1 LIYAIA
7 NRKSKIAHPPV
18 QLPEMPAVSSDSQRL
33 YQLLLSQH
41 PAVFCQTFEENE
53 TLQLIID
60 TALENKLD
68 LWLWSISRGLHDPT
82 LKDAIP
88 IPDTEHPAAA
98 IYHLIHHSERKLAV
112 LLDVASHLKDER
124 TLRHL
129 RDLIAKFSNS
139 GGTVIFIDHADLPPA
154 IRAMAIPFALSLP
167 DEKALEDLV
176 VKTVRARNKISPVR
190 VELARPNLRTIVRN
204 LAGLT
209 RRQAKQIIM
218 DAICTDHCLDV
229 QDINFMLARKRQYL
243 QGEGLLEYIEAP
255 VDLSEIGGMVNLKHW
270 LAQRQNALTE
280 DAAAFGIPPP
290 RGVLMLG
297 VQGAGKSLSAK
308 AVATAWQRPLL
319 RMDPGVLF
327 DRFIGESERRLRDAL
342 KQAEMMAPVILWIDE
357 IEKGFAS
364 AASQSVDGGLSK
376 RMFGTLLTW
385 MQEHRAPVF
394 LIATAND
401 IEALPPELLRK
412 GRFDEIFFID
422 LPNLE
427 ARAQIFSLHLKK
439 RKRDPKK
446 FDIPALC
453 AAADGYSGAEIEQA
467 IISALHD
474 SFTAKAELTSDRIL
488 HALKNSPPLSVT
500 MREKIAA
507 LRHWAR
513 GRCLPAD

>member
-1 LIYAIA
+1 MASESFDGERLHQLI
-7 NRKSKIAHPPV
+7 
-18 QLPEMPAVSSDSQRL
+18 
-33 YQLLLSQH
+33 LSEH
-41 PAVFCQTFEENE
+41 PAVFIQTFEEDE
-53 TLQLIID
+53 ALQLVID
-60 TALENKLD
+60 TALENEIEF
-68 LWLWSISRGLHDPT
+68 WAWSISRGLHDPT

-98 IYHLIHHSERKLAV
+98 LYHLIHQSQRKVVV
-112 LLDVASHLKDER
+112 LLDIAAHLKDER

-129 RDLIAKFSNS
+129 RDLIAKFAGN
-139 GGTVIFIDHADLPPA
+139 GGTLILIDHTDLPPP
-154 IRAMAIPFALSLP
+154 IRAVAQRFELSLP
-167 DEKALEDLV
+167 DEKALEELV
-176 VKTVRARNKISPVR
+176 VQTVRARNKIMPIR
-190 VELARPNLRTIVRN
+190 VDLGRANLRTIVRN

-209 RRQAKQIIM
+209 RRQARQIIL
-218 DAICTDHCLDV
+218 DAICNDQCLDAH
-229 QDINFMLARKRQYL
+229 DINPMLAQKRQYL
-243 QGEGLLEYIEAP
+243 QGEGLLEYVEAP

-270 LAQRQNALTE
+270 LAQRQCALTD

-290 RGVLMLG
+290 RGILMLG

-327 DRFIGESERRLRDAL
+327 DRFIGESERRLREAL
-342 KQAEMMAPVILWIDE
+342 KQAEMMSPVILWIDE

-385 MQEHRAPVF
+385 MQEHHAPVF

-427 ARAQIFSLHLKK
+427 ARAQIFSVHLKK
-439 RKRDPKK
+439 RKREPKR
-446 FDIPALC
+446 FDVPALS
-453 AAADGYSGAEIEQA
+453 AAAEGYSGAEIEQA

-474 SFTAKAELTSDRIL
+474 SFAARSELSTDCL
-488 HALKNSPPLSVT
+488 MQALKNSPPLSVT
-500 MREKIAA
+500 MREKIDA

-513 GRCLPAD
+513 GRCLTAD

>member
-1 LIYAIA
+1 MFTA
-7 NRKSKIAHPPV
+7 SDD
-18 QLPEMPAVSSDSQRL
+18 PARL
-33 YQLLLSQH
+33 HQLLLSQH
-41 PAVFCQTFEENE
+41 PAVFIQTLEEE
-53 TLQLIID
+53 EALQLVVD
-60 TALENKLD
+60 TALENQIE
-68 LWLWSISRGLHDPT
+68 LWLWSISRGLHDPS
-82 LKDAIP
+82 LKDAP
-88 IPDTEHPAAA
+88 PVPDTEHPAAA
-98 IYHLIHHSERKLAV
+98 IYHLIHHSQRKLAV

-129 RDLIAKFSNS
+129 LDLINKLSAD
-139 GGTVIFIDHADLPPA
+139 GGTIVLIDHAELPLPV
-154 IRAMAIPFALSLP
+154 RALAVPFEISLP
-167 DEKALEDLV
+167 DAKMLEDLI
-176 VKTVRARNKISPVR
+176 VKTVRARNKITPVR
-190 VELARPNLRTIVRN
+190 VELSRPHFQTIVRN

-209 RRQAKQIIM
+209 RRQARQIIM
-218 DAICTDHCLDV
+218 DAICTDQCLGV
-229 QDINFMLARKRQYL
+229 KDINLILARKRQYL
-243 QGEGLLEYIEAP
+243 QGDGLLEYIEAP
-255 VDLSEIGGMVNLKHW
+255 VDLEEIGGMVHLKRW
-270 LAQRQNALTE
+270 LAQRQNALSE
-280 DAAAFGIPPP
+280 HAAAFGIPPP

-385 MQEHRAPVF
+385 MQEHHAPVF

-422 LPNLE
+422 LPSLE
-427 ARAQIFSLHLKK
+427 VRAQIFAVHLKK
-439 RKRDPKK
+439 RNRDPKH
-446 FDIPALC
+446 FDIPAL
-453 AAADGYSGAEIEQA
+453 AASAEGFSGAEIEQA

-474 SFTAKAELTSDRIL
+474 SFTAKEDLTSERIL
-488 HALKNSPPLSVT
+488 HALATSPPLSVT
-500 MREKIAA
+500 MREKIEA
-507 LRHWAR
+507 LREWAQ
-513 GRCLPAD
+513 GRCLAAD

>member
-1 LIYAIA
+1 MPSELSDHDRLLELI
-7 NRKSKIAHPPV
+7 RS
-18 QLPEMPAVSSDSQRL
+18 E
-33 YQLLLSQH
+33 H
-41 PAVFCQTFEENE
+41 PAVYIQTFEEQE
-53 TLQLIID
+53 ALQLTID
-60 TALENKLD
+60 AALENKSEM
-68 LWLWSISRGLHDPT
+68 WAWSISHALHDPT
-82 LKDAIP
+82 LRDSVP
-88 IPDTEHPAAA
+88 IPDTDHPAAA
-98 IYHLIHHSERKLAV
+98 LYHLINHSQRKIAV
-112 LLDVASHLKDER
+112 LLDIAGHLKDER

-129 RDLIAKFSNS
+129 RDLIGKFAKE
-139 GGTVIFIDHADLPPA
+139 GGTVIFIDHADLPPP
-154 IRAMAIPFALSLP
+154 IRAMVQPFELSLP
-167 DEKALEDLV
+167 NEKELEALV
-176 VKTVRARNKISPVR
+176 IKTVRDRNKVSPIR
-190 VELARPNLRTIVRN
+190 VDLGRQNLRTIVHN
-204 LAGLT
+204 LAGLN
-209 RRQAKQIIM
+209 RRQARQVIL
-218 DAICTDHCLDV
+218 DAICSDRCLDTT
-229 QDINFMLARKRQYL
+229 DIKPMLAEKRKYL
-243 QGEGLLEYIEAP
+243 QGEGLLEYIESP
-255 VDLSEIGGMVNLKHW
+255 VDLSEIGGMVHLKKW
-270 LAQRQNALTE
+270 LEQRQNALTD

-290 RGVLMLG
+290 RGILMLG

-385 MQEHRAPVF
+385 MQEHKPPVF

-439 RKRDPKK
+439 RSRDPNR
-446 FDIPALC
+446 FDIISLSTASE
-453 AAADGYSGAEIEQA
+453 GYSGAEIEQS

-474 SFTAKAELTSDRIL
+474 SFTAKGELTTERIL
-488 HALKNSPPLSVT
+488 DSLKNSPPLSVT
-500 MREKIAA
+500 MREKIEV
-507 LRHWAR
+507 LRHWAK
-513 GRCLPAD
+513 GRCVLAD

>member
-1 LIYAIA
+1 M
-7 NRKSKIAHPPV
+7 
-18 QLPEMPAVSSDSQRL
+18 QDDSLCL

-41 PAVFCQTFEENE
+41 PAVFIQTFEEDE

-60 TALENKLD
+60 TALENNIEV
-68 LWLWSISRGLHDPT
+68 WFWSISRALHDPT
-82 LKDAIP
+82 IKDAPP

-98 IYHLIHHSERKLAV
+98 LYHLIHHSQRKLAV

-129 RDLIAKFSNS
+129 RDLIAQFSAS
-139 GGTVIFIDHADLPPA
+139 GGTVILVDHLELPPA
-154 IRAMAIPFALSLP
+154 IRAMAVPFELSLP
-167 DEKALEDLV
+167 DAHALEDLV
-176 VKTVRARNKISPVR
+176 VKTVRARNKITPVR
-190 VELARPNLRTIVRN
+190 VELARPHLQTIVRN

-209 RRQAKQIIM
+209 RRQARQIIM
-218 DAICTDHCLDV
+218 DAICTDQCLSV
-229 QDINFMLARKRQYL
+229 RDIDLMLARKRQYL
-243 QGEGLLEYIEAP
+243 QGEGLLEYIQAP
-255 VDLSEIGGMVNLKHW
+255 VDLAEIGGMTNLKHW
-270 LAQRQNALTE
+270 LAQRQHSLSD

-290 RGVLMLG
+290 RGILMLG

-385 MQEHRAPVF
+385 MQEHHAPVF

-427 ARAQIFSLHLKK
+427 ARAQIFSVHLSK
-439 RKRDPKK
+439 RKRDPDK
-446 FDIPALC
+446 FDIPALS
-453 AAADGYSGAEIEQA
+453 AAAEGYSGAEIEQS

-474 SFTAKAELTSDRIL
+474 SFAAKAELTSERIMHSL
-488 HALKNSPPLSVT
+488 INSPPLSVT
-500 MREKIAA
+500 MQEKIEA
-507 LRHWAR
+507 LRYWAR
-513 GRCLPAD
+513 GRCIPAD